1 MLEMVSHNPRSAP
14 VLGAA
19 FLCGSQL
26 QSSSWCWRGTQ
37 CFGGLPNL
45 IATLRFVSGS
55 LSKRDW
61 AFAGGEGGPWLS
73 LALSLSLLLGESRRA
88 FATIFACRI
97 SLLIGYMTC
106 QLRLGQHRGNMD
118 SRMQDMELQLP
129 PFQSLSLSFSS
140 PTSPAPLLA
149 TAPYFAL
156 NSRFSQ
162 LQQLLLR
169 LLLLLHLVSASWRGV
184 ASLSRIPAPISTRL
198 FCLLSI
204 VGTVLCADCFVSLV
218 MSWFKP
224 LLLFGPSAILSIR
237 LNPWLYKF
245 MIQTFHQ
252 PSFPKSCFDQFLQ
265 GNLTY
270 VPEFPLPDHN
280 ERCQQIEGSY
290 AV

>member
-1 MLEMVSHNPRSAP
+1 MMPKMVSHNPRSAP

-19 FLCGSQL
+19 FRCGSQL
-26 QSSSWCWRGTQ
+26 ESWSWSWRGTQ

-73 LALSLSLLLGESRRA
+73 LARSHLLGESRRA

-106 QLRLGQHRGNMD
+106 QLRLGQRRGNMD
-118 SRMQDMELQLP
+118 SRMQDMELHEVP
-129 PFQSLSLSFSS
+129 PPLFNLFRSLSL
-140 PTSPAPLLA
+140 PLLPLLLGFP

-162 LQQLLLR
+162 LQQLLLLLPFLLLLF
-169 LLLLLHLVSASWRGV
+169 LLLLLLLQLASASWRGV

-204 VGTVLCADCFVSLV
+204 AGSVLCADCFVSLV

-224 LLLFGPSAILSIR
+224 LLLLAPQRFSQFG
-237 LNPWLYKF
+237 
-245 MIQTFHQ
+245 
-252 PSFPKSCFDQFLQ
+252 
-265 GNLTY
+265 LT
-270 VPEFPLPDHN
+270 PDCRSSWY
-280 ERCQQIEGSY
+280 ERFTNHHFSSR
-290 AV
+290 VSMDS